1 MEVRVRVPEKQK
13 KAVRTIMKEL
23 FNVLPTAEDE
33 DTMMS
38 EFRRY
43 CERPSPPSTV
53 WSPSIS
59 FTPTPAGRSLLR
71 AKS

>member
-1 MEVRVRVPEKQK
+1 MPEKQK

-38 EFRRY
+38 ESGVTASA
-43 CERPSPPSTV
+43 PSPPSTV